1 LRKGEKNMTEK
12 IHEKEL
18 DALKADIARLRDEIT
33 LLAASAKANAG
44 AKTATPGEAGQDHGE
59 FSTFADLLQKLAT
72 SRVQGEKVVKGL
84 ADEVEQ
90 HPLVS
95 VLAAFGFGYL
105 VAKLWHQG
113 DKQ

>member
-1 LRKGEKNMTEK
+1 MTEK
-12 IHEKEL
+12 AHDQEL

-33 LLAASAKANAG
+33 SLAASAKANAG
-44 AKTATPGEAGQDHGE
+44 AKTAATGEEGQDHGE
-59 FSTFADLLQKLAT
+59 YGFSTFADLLDKLAT